1 MNEQNR
7 QQPYRSTKGGD
18 GSSSSSRS
26 RKRRKSWIS
35 LHVRGEKILHIIFIT
50 SVIIQI
56 LLVWSWWGTTVIVY
70 QETPPES
77 SSTSDGVSRIASSE
91 WKLSSRN
98 EDKKQEQHRQELPS
112 PHLKPKAVRTRT
124 TLRNQHQQ
132 QQPLQQQPQSSISSN
147 TIVGQKKKQLSPYSM
162 AKQRQEYQDR
172 EQQTQQQPYRKW
184 AYAFLMGGCNPKKPN
199 EYRGFIY
206 NILVSAETLLQSGSV
221 ADIVVMVQLAYDR
234 DGRNNHTSLPDEDIA
249 LLQSLENIRIQYL
262 PTPTT
267 EQNFYSVVL
276 EKFRILTLT
285 QYSRVLFLDG
295 DLWPLCNLDYLF
307 ELSEPPKLLSIQSSN
322 TTTSDYDTAAEEM
335 ATAIPT
341 VRPQLEIP
349 LLAKKKKK
357 AKKEASFS
365 STTSSH
371 TATTKRTKHDNDN
384 NDINQDKPL
393 RLKENVVIS
402 WKSEPSN
409 AGFFMLQPNLKAFE
423 ELQHII
429 KRRQQHAMTLPY
441 PYFDPVVGWG
451 HVIGSN
457 STATTATSSNEAN
470 KKDEF
475 VFPTI
480 HAPQYDRW
488 RAFDD
493 ETGTNWTWYGVHG
506 GQGLLYYFTKYHLQ
520 SVSLIIQDVIE
531 QWTHVHE
538 FDADTNVTT
547 KRLIFEDNIDGNQLM
562 KYSCLPMHKE
572 LKGEYG
578 NHPRTKSFYY
588 IAPYRDFH
596 HAVGRN
602 KPWEHWELGD
612 INKYYTTSDSSTIS
626 AVAKWLKKIPSMILP
641 SSPSSSEQRQPQDE
655 ANNAIAV
662 SVFFDAFRLTPVPRF
677 GLDLGET
684 EPFAKFEVAH
694 ICPPLFSL

>member
-1 MNEQNR
+1 MNDN
-7 QQPYRSTKGGD
+7 
-18 GSSSSSRS
+18 SSSIGGSR
-26 RKRRKSWIS
+26 RRERSWICDGAWGRDNENS
-35 LHVRGEKILHIIFIT
+35 NLKDRSSTSKSPTKLLHVRGEKILHIIFIT
-50 SVIIQI
+50 SVMIQI

-70 QETPPES
+70 QEPSSAAATTSTLSKSSPEWA
-77 SSTSDGVSRIASSE
+77 TS
-91 WKLSSRN
+91 WKLATSTTN
-98 EDKKQEQHRQELPS
+98 TDIKKQQRQEQRS
-112 PHLKPKAVRTRT
+112 PNFPKAARTRT
-124 TLRNQHQQ
+124 TLRNQHKQ
-132 QQPLQQQPQSSISSN
+132 QQPLQQQPKISISNNNVDS
-147 TIVGQKKKQLSPYSM
+147 QMKKPQSPYSI
-162 AKQRQEYQDR
+162 AKQH
-172 EQQTQQQPYRKW
+172 QQKDSLTQPNQIQQPYRKW

-531 QWTHVHE
+531 QWSHVYE
-538 FDADTNVTT
+538 YDDETNVTT
-547 KRLIFEDNIDGNQLM
+547 KRLVFEDNIDGNQLM

-612 INKYYTTSDSSTIS
+612 IDKYYTTTTSIASTIG
-626 AVAKWLKKIPSMILP
+626 ATATKWLKKLPSML
-641 SSPSSSEQRQPQDE
+641 SPSSSSSSSISEQRRPQDE

-662 SVFFDAFRLTPVPRF
+662 SVLFLT
-677 GLDLGET
+677 L
-684 EPFAKFEVAH
+684 
-694 ICPPLFSL
+694 